1 MPCRNGTLP
10 KGKKALKYISQF
22 GIIIAVSFIGEVLH
36 TVIPVPI
43 PASVYG
49 IFLLFGL
56 LESKV
61 LKAKQVRE
69 TARFF
74 IEIMPVLFIAPVVS
88 MIDQW
93 DVMKTI
99 FIPFFVISIG
109 TTILVMVLSGRLT
122 QTIIRLDRRRKE
134 RAGTLS
140 AASAAAPKGTK
151 EGNKDA

>member
-1 MPCRNGTLP
+1 M
-10 KGKKALKYISQF
+10 KYVSQF
-22 GIIIAVSFIGEVLH
+22 GIIIAVSFAGEVLH
-36 TVIPVPI
+36 SVIPLPI

-61 LKAKQVRE
+61 IKAEQIRE
-69 TARFF
+69 SARFF

-88 MIDQW
+88 MINQW

-122 QTIIRLDRRRKE
+122 QSVIRLDRRKKE
-134 RAGTLS
+134 RAEAVPAVS
-140 AASAAAPKGTK
+140 ASASKDVK
-151 EGNKDA
+151 EGSQDA